1 MDSRQIYQTS
11 YRNEY
16 SLKMDYHSIHGYDRA
31 SFGTPSTHRLPTV
44 SASQALDE
52 LGNDASTHVSIGIE
66 ELDRSLI
73 ANIPVD
79 SQDTTAKGGVQRG
92 QVTEIWGPPGAG
104 KTALGLQLTAN
115 ALCDGDAVV
124 WVDCFQALQ
133 HDRLRAVTNA
143 TKTRRN
149 SQTNSAL
156 DASETQEGDAS
167 RFYHYSCFTLPH
179 LVALVSRPTA
189 KLVPHNCSLMVISS
203 LSALVNSALPK
214 SHDGKATSKSNKGPS
229 PSAKRTQALLSIVNA
244 LHKFAATRNCAVV
257 VLSQCATKMHSERG
271 ATLTAAVNASV
282 WEQGI
287 STRLVMFRDWAWQE
301 NNLTS
306 VFLAGLQKLDG
317 KACQEVVENVVAF
330 KVELDGVSQVPY
342 EALQTFELARH
353 KRKLGQTELEVPDSE
368 DDEDYGWADEDE
380 AAMPAPPPQWQGSED
395 LILGQDI
402 GQSEDENSEQEEPVT
417 DDESIMK

>member
-1 MDSRQIYQTS
+1 
-11 YRNEY
+11 
-16 SLKMDYHSIHGYDRA
+16 MDYHSIHGYDRA

-214 SHDGKATSKSNKGPS
+214 SHDGKATSKSNKGMS
-229 PSAKRTQALLSIVNA
+229 KSICKANTSIA
-244 LHKFAATRNCAVV
+244 FDLV

-402 GQSEDENSEQEEPVT
+402 GQSEDENSEQEEPIT

>member
-1 MDSRQIYQTS
+1 
-11 YRNEY
+11 
-16 SLKMDYHSIHGYDRA
+16 MDYHAIHGYDRA
-31 SFGTPSTHRLPTV
+31 SFDAPGTHRLPTV

-52 LGNDASTHVSIGIE
+52 LASDASTHISTGIQG
-66 ELDRSLI
+66 LDRALATVS
-73 ANIPVD
+73 VD
-79 SQDTTAKGGVQRG
+79 SQDTILKGGVQRG
-92 QVTEIWGPPGAG
+92 QVTEIWGPPGTG

-143 TKTRRN
+143 VKARRGRKK
-149 SQTNSAL
+149 SSGI
-156 DASETQEGDAS
+156 DAPEAQGESS
-167 RFYHYSCFTLPH
+167 RFYQYSCFTLPH
-179 LVALVSRPTA
+179 LIALVSRPTA
-189 KLVPHNCSLMVISS
+189 KLIPANCSLLVISS

-214 SHDGKATSKSNKGPS
+214 SHDSKAISKSSKGPS
-229 PSAKRTQALLSIVNA
+229 PSAKRTQALLSIMNA
-244 LHKFAATRNCAVV
+244 LHKLAATRNCAVV

-271 ATLTAAVNASV
+271 ATLTAAVNATV
-282 WEQGI
+282 WEQGV
-287 STRLVMFRDWAWQE
+287 STRLVVFRDWVWQE

-306 VFLAGLQKLDG
+306 VFLTGLQKLNG
-317 KACQEVVENVVAF
+317 KVCQEVVENIVAF

-342 EALQTFELARH
+342 EALQSVELARH

-395 LILGQDI
+395 LILGQGI
-402 GQSEDENSEQEEPVT
+402 GQSEDENSEHEEPVT
-417 DDESIMK
+417 DDESAMK

>member
-44 SASQALDE
+44 SASQAIDE

-73 ANIPVD
+73 ANVPVD

-189 KLVPHNCSLMVISS
+189 KLIPHNCSLMVISS

-402 GQSEDENSEQEEPVT
+402 GQSEDENSEQE

>member
-1 MDSRQIYQTS
+1 
-11 YRNEY
+11 
-16 SLKMDYHSIHGYDRA
+16 MDYHSIHGYDRA

-124 WVDCFQALQ
+124 W

-149 SQTNSAL
+149 CQTNSAL

-189 KLVPHNCSLMVISS
+189 KLIPHNCSLMVISS

>member
-1 MDSRQIYQTS
+1 
-11 YRNEY
+11 
-16 SLKMDYHSIHGYDRA
+16 MDYHSIHGYDRA
-31 SFGTPSTHRLPTV
+31 SFDTPGTHRLPTV

-52 LGNDASTHVSIGIE
+52 LDNDASTHVSTGIG

-73 ANIPVD
+73 SNITVD
-79 SQDTTAKGGVQRG
+79 SQDTTKGGVQRG

-124 WVDCFQALQ
+124 WVDCFQVLQ

-143 TKTRRN
+143 TKSRRN
-149 SQTNSAL
+149 SQENSAP
-156 DASETQEGDAS
+156 DASGSQEGHSS

-189 KLVPHNCSLMVISS
+189 KLIPHNCSLIVISS

-244 LHKFAATRNCAVV
+244 LHKLAATRNCAVV

-330 KVELDGVSQVPY
+330 KVELDGISQVPY

>member
-1 MDSRQIYQTS
+1 
-11 YRNEY
+11 
-16 SLKMDYHSIHGYDRA
+16 MDYHSIHGYDRA
-31 SFGTPSTHRLPTV
+31 SFDSPGTHRLPTV

-52 LGNDASTHVSIGIE
+52 LDNGASTHVSTGVE
-66 ELDRSLI
+66 DLDRSLV
-73 ANIPVD
+73 ANIASD
-79 SQDTTAKGGVQRG
+79 SPDTTKGGVQRG

-124 WVDCFQALQ
+124 WV
-133 HDRLRAVTNA
+133 VTNA
-143 TKTRRN
+143 AKTRRN
-149 SQTNSAL
+149 SQANAAL
-156 DASETQEGDAS
+156 DALESPEGDS
-167 RFYHYSCFTLPH
+167 SQFYHYSCFTLPH

-189 KLVPHNCSLMVISS
+189 KLIPHNCSLMVISS

-244 LHKFAATRNCAVV
+244 LHKLAATRNCAVV
-257 VLSQCATKMHSERG
+257 VLSQCATKIHSERG

-317 KACQEVVENVVAF
+317 KACPEVMENVVAF

-353 KRKLGQTELEVPDSE
+353 KRKLGQTELEVPDSD

>member
-1 MDSRQIYQTS
+1 
-11 YRNEY
+11 
-16 SLKMDYHSIHGYDRA
+16 MDYHSIHGYDRA
-31 SFGTPSTHRLPTV
+31 SFDTPGTHRLPTI

-52 LGNDASTHVSIGIE
+52 LDNSASTHVSTGIE
-66 ELDRSLI
+66 DLDRSLI
-73 ANIPVD
+73 ANITAD
-79 SQDTTAKGGVQRG
+79 SQDTTKGGVQRG

-124 WVDCFQALQ
+124 WVA
-133 HDRLRAVTNA
+133 
-143 TKTRRN
+143 KTRRN
-149 SQTNSAL
+149 SQADAAH
-156 DASETQEGDAS
+156 DASESPSGDSS

-189 KLVPHNCSLMVISS
+189 KLIPHNCSLMVISS

-244 LHKFAATRNCAVV
+244 LHKLAATRNCAVV

-317 KACQEVVENVVAF
+317 KACPEVMENVVAF

-353 KRKLGQTELEVPDSE
+353 KRKLGQTELEVPDSD

>member
-124 WVDCFQALQ
+124 W

-149 SQTNSAL
+149 NQTNSAL

-189 KLVPHNCSLMVISS
+189 KLIPHNCSLMVISS

>member
-44 SASQALDE
+44 SASQAIDE

-73 ANIPVD
+73 ANVPVD

-189 KLVPHNCSLMVISS
+189 KLIPHNCSLMVISS

-330 KVELDGVSQVPY
+330 KVELVRSV
-342 EALQTFELARH
+342 RH
-353 KRKLGQTELEVPDSE
+353 RILE
-368 DDEDYGWADEDE
+368 
-380 AAMPAPPPQWQGSED
+380 PAITYMIVTGR
-395 LILGQDI
+395 
-402 GQSEDENSEQEEPVT
+402 GQSGSLR
-417 DDESIMK
+417 SITNF

>member
-1 MDSRQIYQTS
+1 
-11 YRNEY
+11 
-16 SLKMDYHSIHGYDRA
+16 MDYHSIHGYDRA
-31 SFGTPSTHRLPTV
+31 SFDSPGTHRLPTV

-52 LGNDASTHVSIGIE
+52 LDNGASTHVSTGIE
-66 ELDRSLI
+66 DLDRSLI
-73 ANIPVD
+73 ANIAAD
-79 SQDTTAKGGVQRG
+79 SQDTTKGGVQRG

-124 WVDCFQALQ
+124 WV
-133 HDRLRAVTNA
+133 VTNA
-143 TKTRRN
+143 AKTRRN
-149 SQTNSAL
+149 SQANAAL
-156 DASETQEGDAS
+156 DALESPSGDSS

-189 KLVPHNCSLMVISS
+189 KLIPHNCSLMVISS

-244 LHKFAATRNCAVV
+244 LHKLAATRNCAVV

-317 KACQEVVENVVAF
+317 KACPEVMENVVAF

-353 KRKLGQTELEVPDSE
+353 KRKLGQTELEVPDSD

>member
-1 MDSRQIYQTS
+1 
-11 YRNEY
+11 
-16 SLKMDYHSIHGYDRA
+16 MDYHSIHGYDRA

-124 WVDCFQALQ
+124 WV
-133 HDRLRAVTNA
+133 
-143 TKTRRN
+143 
-149 SQTNSAL
+149 AL

-189 KLVPHNCSLMVISS
+189 KLIPHNCSLMVISS

>member
-1 MDSRQIYQTS
+1 
-11 YRNEY
+11 
-16 SLKMDYHSIHGYDRA
+16 MDYHSIHGYDRA
-31 SFGTPSTHRLPTV
+31 SFDTPSTHRLPTV

-52 LGNDASTHVSIGIE
+52 LDNGASTHVSTGIE

-73 ANIPVD
+73 ANITAD
-79 SQDTTAKGGVQRG
+79 SQDTTKGGVQRG

-124 WVDCFQALQ
+124 WV
-133 HDRLRAVTNA
+133 VTNA

-149 SQTNSAL
+149 SQANAAL
-156 DASETQEGDAS
+156 DASESPSGDSS

-189 KLVPHNCSLMVISS
+189 KLIPHNCSLMVISS

-214 SHDGKATSKSNKGPS
+214 SHDGKATSKSNKGMS
-229 PSAKRTQALLSIVNA
+229 KSICKANTSIA
-244 LHKFAATRNCAVV
+244 FDLV

-342 EALQTFELARH
+342 EALQNFELARH

>member
-1 MDSRQIYQTS
+1 M
-11 YRNEY
+11 
-16 SLKMDYHSIHGYDRA
+16 
-31 SFGTPSTHRLPTV
+31 
-44 SASQALDE
+44 
-52 LGNDASTHVSIGIE
+52 
-66 ELDRSLI
+66 
-73 ANIPVD
+73 
-79 SQDTTAKGGVQRG
+79 
-92 QVTEIWGPPGAG
+92 
-104 KTALGLQLTAN
+104 
-115 ALCDGDAVV
+115 
-124 WVDCFQALQ
+124 
-133 HDRLRAVTNA
+133 TNA

-189 KLVPHNCSLMVISS
+189 KLIPHNCSLMVISS

>member
-1 MDSRQIYQTS
+1 
-11 YRNEY
+11 
-16 SLKMDYHSIHGYDRA
+16 MDYHSIHGYDRA
-31 SFGTPSTHRLPTV
+31 SFNAPGTHRLPTV

-52 LGNDASTHVSIGIE
+52 LDNDASTHVSTGIE
-66 ELDRSLI
+66 DLDRSLI
-73 ANIPVD
+73 SNIIAD
-79 SQDTTAKGGVQRG
+79 SQDTTKGGVQRG

-124 WVDCFQALQ
+124 WV
-133 HDRLRAVTNA
+133 VTSA
-143 TKTRRN
+143 TKARRN
-149 SQTNSAL
+149 SETNPAL
-156 DASETQEGDAS
+156 DASESQEGDSS

-189 KLVPHNCSLMVISS
+189 KLIPSNCSLMVISS

-214 SHDGKATSKSNKGPS
+214 SHDGKATSKSNKGPN
-229 PSAKRTQALLSIVNA
+229 PSAKRTQALISIVNA
-244 LHKFAATRNCAVV
+244 LHKLAATRNCAVV

>member
-1 MDSRQIYQTS
+1 
-11 YRNEY
+11 
-16 SLKMDYHSIHGYDRA
+16 MDYHSIHGYDRA

-124 WVDCFQALQ
+124 W

-149 SQTNSAL
+149 CQKNSAL

-189 KLVPHNCSLMVISS
+189 KLIPHNCSLMVISS